1 MLSSTSFAY
10 ADSPTIYS
18 VSVTQSSEPYY
29 IDDGP
34 VRHRTP
40 PKSIVCTIT
49 PYGVNIP
56 SVNVEDIIAYD
67 VFTPVG
73 DCIASFTSEQDFISF
88 IYGINGTFEIRI
100 HIDGYVFHGF
110 TQL

>member
-49 PYGVNIP
+49 PYGVTIP